1 MGIYIGIIIIFII
14 IIFIITKNNKIIK
27 LKNKVKQAES
37 TIDVY
42 LKQRFDL
49 IPNLVECVKAYMQ
62 YEQETLQTIVKQ
74 RNEYIQKNI
83 NDWHEA
89 AKLNSECNNIIIKA
103 EQYPELK
110 SSEQFLN
117 LQKQLAKTENE
128 LQAARRFYNSNV
140 TVYNTEIKTFP
151 NNMVAGIFGHK
162 EAELFEF
169 EQNN

>member
-1 MGIYIGIIIIFII
+1 MGIYIGITIIFII
-14 IIFIITKNNKIIK
+14 IVWVIIKNNKIIK

-49 IPNLVECVKAYMQ
+49 IPNLVECVKTYMQ
-62 YEQETLQTIVKQ
+62 YEQETLQAIVEQ
-74 RNEYIQKNI
+74 RNEYMQKNI
-83 NDWHEA
+83 NNWYEA

>member
-1 MGIYIGIIIIFII
+1 MEICVGIIIFII
-14 IIFIITKNNKIIK
+14 IIWIITKNNKIIR
-27 LKNKVKQAES
+27 LKNKVKQSES

-49 IPNLVECVKAYMQ
+49 IPNLVECVKTYMQ
-62 YEQETLQTIVKQ
+62 YEQETLQAIVEQ

-89 AKLNSECNNIIIKA
+89 AKLNSECNQIVLKA

-117 LQKQLAKTENE
+117 LQKQLAKTEDE

-151 NNMVAGIFGHK
+151 NIIIANLFGHV

-169 EQNN
+169 EQK